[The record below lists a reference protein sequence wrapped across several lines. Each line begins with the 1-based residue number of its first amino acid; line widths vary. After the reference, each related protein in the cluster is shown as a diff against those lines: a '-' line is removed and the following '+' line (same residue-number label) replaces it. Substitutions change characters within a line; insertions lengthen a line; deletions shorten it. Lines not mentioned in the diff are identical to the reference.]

1 MLKRFL
7 ELKGPV
13 RHVLDMLGKASM
25 FPDEE
30 QLKMIE
36 DIVEV
41 LQWVECTTRALCRR
55 DISLAKS
62 DQACYYPRAR
72 NF

>member
-13 RHVLDMLGKASM
+13 RHVLEMLGKASM
-25 FPDEE
+25 FPDDAE
-30 QLKMIE
+30 LKIIE
-36 DIVEV
+36 AIVGA

-55 DISLAKS
+55 DISLAKA
-62 DQACYYPRAR
+62 DQVCITLG
-72 NF
+72 